1 MLKELKGAGAHET
14 WMLCWQGQALQPW
27 VPRALASRV
36 GSLGTGAAGASG
48 MISPYALPFIASGQP
63 EGCWDHER
71 FRAGQA
77 SSPLAE
83 IMARFAKL
91 PPGTGQA
98 SFQAG
103 RAARESR

>member
-1 MLKELKGAGAHET
+1 MPTTLA
-14 WMLCWQGQALQPW
+14 GQALQPW
-27 VPRALASRV
+27 MPRALASRI
-36 GSLGTGAAGASG
+36 GSLGTGVAGASG
-48 MISPYALPFIASGQP
+48 MISPYALPLVAAASPRLVGV
-63 EGCWDHER
+63 GAY
-71 FRAGQA
+71 RAGQA

-98 SFQAG
+98 SFQTG